1 MSGWNH
7 LNKKLL
13 LVVSKLSQIL
23 LVTSLGWKEKPFR
36 WLSDFQLGHQA
47 EPLLSLTYV
56 YMVMTDSTS
65 ALLSPPPY
73 VHWSN
78 DRCVLLSSGRCGVRD
93 LLPATRSRKDS
104 MSGCMVFIENGFVQ
118 KISSE
123 DLTHPPSWETVVTWT
138 TVFIMFVSYFGFER
152 LRRGLD
158 CYVFLVLHLY
168 FKITY
173 CRSMQC
179 QNSGCAQSWF
189 PGFYQPNIKQFNIIQ
204 PHLAIPIIIPKTPA
218 DPLLGSNQSHRKWP
232 RNVAGPLLAHKG
244 YHV

>member
-1 MSGWNH
+1 MV
-7 LNKKLL
+7 K
-13 LVVSKLSQIL
+13 
-23 LVTSLGWKEKPFR
+23 
-36 WLSDFQLGHQA
+36 WLPTRASSWATLITH
-47 EPLLSLTYV
+47 EYV

-93 LLPATRSRKDS
+93 LLPATRSRKGS

>member
-47 EPLLSLTYV
+47 EPLLSLTNMFTWSWQTQPLPFCLLHRMFTDQTIDV
-56 YMVMTDSTS
+56 YFS
-65 ALLSPPPY
+65 LLADA
-73 VHWSN
+73 VCAICCL
-78 DRCVLLSSGRCGVRD
+78 R
-93 LLPATRSRKDS
+93 RSRKGS

-244 YHV
+244 YHF

>member
-1 MSGWNH
+1 MV
-7 LNKKLL
+7 K
-13 LVVSKLSQIL
+13 
-23 LVTSLGWKEKPFR
+23 
-36 WLSDFQLGHQA
+36 WLPTRASSWATLITH
-47 EPLLSLTYV
+47 EYV
-56 YMVMTDSTS
+56 YMVMTDLTS

-93 LLPATRSRKDS
+93 LLPATRSRKGS